1 MAARRK
7 AAPVSAPRPVPIE
20 RTPVRLSPRPAT
32 TVVVADVP
40 NVGRIRLVLSAKA
53 LAAARAALDRGDLV
67 GALRAALGSAP
78 S

>member
-1 MAARRK
+1 MPSPKPKKIAPARP
-7 AAPVSAPRPVPIE
+7 APIE

-40 NVGRIRLVLSAKA
+40 NVGRIRLVLCAKA
-53 LAAARAALDRGDLV
+53 LTAARPALDRGDLV